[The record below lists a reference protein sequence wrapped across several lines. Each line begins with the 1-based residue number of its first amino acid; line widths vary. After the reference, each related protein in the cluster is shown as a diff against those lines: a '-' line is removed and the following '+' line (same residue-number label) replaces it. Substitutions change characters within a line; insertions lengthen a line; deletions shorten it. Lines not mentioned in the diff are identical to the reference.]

1 MPRPKPPEPLKPRYV
16 RMADRHWVILQQ
28 LGGPEW
34 LRALLD
40 KKAPMPKQYYK
51 QLSKD

>member
-1 MPRPKPPEPLKPRYV
+1 MPRPKPPEPLRPRYV
-16 RMADRHWVILQQ
+16 RMSDRHWVIFQQ
-28 LGGPEW
+28 LGGSVW

-51 QLSKD
+51 QRTED